1 MSKQIV
7 DRIRNRR
14 EQRGMTLAETLVAL
28 GIVSGIII
36 MSSRMLTTA
45 YRGTQDNINKQFA
58 TQKAVSML
66 EELRSLIQSQSATNA
81 VVLDQFDDGVVNQP
95 LLTTQ
100 AVITDPGDPASGN
113 SRAGGRWLFERRVS
127 VQKLPGAND
136 LRLVNVKVFINESS
150 GQRLLAEV
158 ASVLSTVGQNSPP
171 TQVYDIYLVAIEN
184 IPGWWVHMQ
193 NVVPFVESAMQD
205 LESRQPGLQ
214 FRRHWI
220 RKLSYGRDPYYTPY
234 VNSAADSNATIDS
247 VYFYPG
253 RMPSGSA
260 VDFYYP
266 PDFFSGRVKVDSAIV
281 NGFDAT
287 TNPMPYSLADQFNNG
302 MRYADELRLFNDR
315 VAAGTESA
323 DVPTLRLLLDDMY
336 MHPSRYKNAILINL
350 HGELFPFPPVRNY
363 SDAAKDPA
371 AYPNVRAVTHPQQL
385 RYTNSDPLALR
396 VYSYHTNLASP
407 ASVPDWL
414 GRGTSAT
421 PITVT
426 LKNIR
431 YSPGPNDVAAIPGGV
446 DFDGNGSP
454 DNYSG
459 PVVAPQTPGSGMY
472 WSWAVNGSDTVFS
485 LYNSPLKSPCVTVT
499 TPCDRGGISGGAR
512 LYGLEYVPSPVEDL
526 PTGASPNAFTT
537 TLASNG
543 DTAKNTARWIINVP
557 ASALPPNAM
566 VTIETRIG
574 ADLTSGTL
582 YPVANAPS
590 NVSRTY
596 AWRGTDAWIYGD
608 ATTDPNLP
616 ITERFQLLGDP
627 RHCPYADL
635 KSPHAGSGRSRANA
649 LGMGY
654 NRYFDDF
661 HAGTTN
667 ASTTWQGWAYDAPPL
682 SGNWYGVKNNTADNN
697 PDNDGWQTSGGMVEI
712 DMPRIF
718 QIVRS
723 AITRPHAVYTTM
735 TGFSYYYVGI
745 GNEIGYDDSNGFPNS
760 ISTSAKPFTGAT
772 TARNE
777 QSITNALTGGVKYI
791 RENAAGSYWWSMSWL
806 GELAPDSQ
814 WNSWQTTGNLPT
826 GTTAGTFS
834 RVLRGSITP
843 NLPPGTS
850 FFNSVR
856 RTNEQ
861 GSTTFFWS
869 GSANS
874 TFHHRYA
881 DGTDG
886 TLDTDGTAIANTY
899 ALPLA
904 DTISNNRPFD
914 INVNDTGM
922 NPDHFL
928 QPVYGS
934 ASTLQTLARF
944 YRHST
949 NIQGSSLLGMRS
961 GADAAFVVVNGLSP
975 TGTSGVAFIS
985 RWSFLSLVQSFMAG
999 GLYSSAGVPD
1009 PSRVR
1014 ELPRVAITTPNDDVD
1029 LRDPSSI
1036 PIAWTSQWKRWD
1048 GLPYTPA
1055 YPANFA
1061 DDSTVRFATL
1071 YSRDNGRT
1079 WLHMQDDTSAQP
1091 GVRPVLPAHLITATS
1106 YSWSTPAAAF
1116 PKGNY
1121 VIRIEAYRDE
1131 VPLHYA
1137 FHQYRAFIKR

>member
-1 MSKQIV
+1 MKRPISL
-7 DRIRNRR
+7 RR
-14 EQRGMTLAETLVAL
+14 AERGMTLAETLVAL
-28 GIVSGIII
+28 GIVSSLIIL
-36 MSSRMLTTA
+36 SSRMLSTS

-100 AVITDPGDPASGN
+100 TAITDPAAPASGN
-113 SRAGGRWLFERRVS
+113 TMVGGKWLFERRVS

-136 LRLVNVKVFINESS
+136 LRLVNVKVFINDAG
-150 GQRLLAEV
+150 GQRLMAEV

-234 VNSAADSNATIDS
+234 VNSVADSNATIDN

-266 PDFFSGRVKVDSAIV
+266 PDFFSGRVNVDGAVV

-287 TNPMPYSLADQFNNG
+287 TNPMPYSLADQYNNG

-336 MHPSRYKNAILINL
+336 LHPSRYKNAILINL
-350 HGELFPFPPVRNY
+350 HGELFPFPPLRNY

-371 AYPNVRAVTHPQQL
+371 VYPNVRAVTHPQQL
-385 RYTNSDPLALR
+385 RYTNTDAIALR
-396 VYSYHTNLASP
+396 VYSYHTNLANP
-407 ASVPDWL
+407 GAVPEWL
-414 GRGTSAT
+414 GRGSGPT

-426 LKNIR
+426 LKNVR
-431 YSPGPNDVAAIPGGV
+431 YSPSPNDVAAITGGV

-454 DNYSG
+454 DDYSG
-459 PVVAPQTPGSGMY
+459 PAVAPQVAGIGMY
-472 WSWAVNGSDTVFS
+472 WSWTVNGNDTVFS
-485 LYNSPLKSPCVTVT
+485 LYNSPLKAPCITVT
-499 TPCDRGGISGGAR
+499 NPCDRGGVGGNGR

-537 TLASNG
+537 TLASTG
-543 DTAKNTARWIINVP
+543 DVAKNTARWIINVP
-557 ASALPPNAM
+557 ASALPSNAM

-574 ADLTSGTL
+574 SDLTTGTL
-582 YPVANAPS
+582 YPVANAPA

-596 AWRGTDAWIYGD
+596 AWRGTDAWIFGD

-667 ASTTWQGWAYDAPPL
+667 AAATWPGWAYDAPPL
-682 SGNWYGVKNNTADNN
+682 SGNWYGIKNNTSDSDPN
-697 PDNDGWQTSGGMVEI
+697 NDGWRTSDGMIEL
-712 DMPRIF
+712 DAPRMF

-735 TGFSYYYVGI
+735 TGFSYFYVGI
-745 GNEIGYDDSNGFPNS
+745 GNEIGYDDSNGFPTS
-760 ISTSAKPFTGAT
+760 ISTSAKPFTGVAG
-772 TARNE
+772 ARNE
-777 QSITNALTGGVKYI
+777 QSITNALSGGVKYI
-791 RENAAGSYWWSMSWL
+791 RENASGNYWWSLSWL
-806 GELAPDSQ
+806 GELAPDAQ
-814 WNSWQTTGNLPT
+814 WTAWRTNGNLPT
-826 GTTAGTFS
+826 GTGAGTFS

-843 NLPPGTS
+843 NLPAGTAL
-850 FFNSVR
+850 FNSVR
-856 RTNEQ
+856 RTHEQ

-869 GSANS
+869 GSATS

-881 DGTDG
+881 DNTDG
-886 TLDTDGTAIANTY
+886 NLDTDGTAIANTY

-904 DTISNNRPFD
+904 TTISNNRPFD
-914 INVNDTGM
+914 LNVNDTGM

-928 QPVYGS
+928 QPVYGGI
-934 ASTLQTLARF
+934 STLQTQARF
-944 YRHST
+944 YKHST
-949 NIQGSSLLGMRS
+949 NIQGSSLLSMRNGS
-961 GADAAFVVVNGLSP
+961 DAAFVVVNGLSP

-999 GLYSSAGVPD
+999 GLYSTAGTPD

-1029 LRDPSSI
+1029 LRDPVAI
-1036 PIAWTSQWKRWD
+1036 NIAWTSQWKRWD

-1055 YPANFA
+1055 YPVNFT

-1079 WLHMQDDTSAQP
+1079 WLHMQDETAAQP
-1091 GVRPVLPAHLITATS
+1091 GVRPTVASHLITTTS
-1106 YSWSTPAAAF
+1106 YSWATPASRF

-1137 FHQYRAFIKR
+1137 FHQYRAYIKR